1 MCKDTLGKGGYATVK
16 LAVHSETGQE
26 CALKIMRRKPADE
39 IVNQIYLDE
48 VEMMKKMSHQN
59 IIQILD
65 FSDEAVYTLPNGRSM
80 PVYYIAL
87 ELASGGELFDF
98 IAETGRFSEPVA
110 RYFFHQL
117 VEGIEYMHKNGI
129 IHRDIKPENI
139 MLDANFD
146 LKISDFG
153 FASDE
158 TTSTLRKGTPSYMAP
173 EMYIVDEFKTQPL
186 DIFAMGIVLF
196 IMIKAAP
203 PFNMAKPNDP
213 HYKLFCAN
221 NKMFW
226 KVHFKKFKAS
236 PPSNEITELLTKMMD
251 YNAERRITLEEIKA
265 SEWYNGPLPTREDIS
280 QEFATR
286 KLQLDEMDVEMEE

>member
-1 MCKDTLGKGGYATVK
+1 
-16 LAVHSETGQE
+16 
-26 CALKIMRRKPADE
+26 
-39 IVNQIYLDE
+39 
-48 VEMMKKMSHQN
+48 MMKKLTHQN
-59 IIQILD
+59 IIKILD
-65 FSDEAVYTLPNGRSM
+65 FSDEAEYTLPNGRSM

-139 MLDANFD
+139 MLDASFD

-158 TTSTLRKGTPSYMAP
+158 TTSTFRKGTPSYMAP
-173 EMYIVDEFKTQPL
+173 EMYIVDEFMTQPL

-213 HYKLFCAN
+213 HYKLFCSN
-221 NKMFW
+221 NKIFW
-226 KVHFKKFKAS
+226 KAHFKKFKDC
-236 PPSNEITELLTKMMD
+236 PPSSGVTELITKMMD
-251 YNAERRITLEEIKA
+251 YNAERRITLEGIKA
-265 SEWYNGPLPTREDIS
+265 SEWYNGPLPTREEIS
-280 QEFATR
+280 QEFVTR